1 MRFEKVKFANMCMI
15 CDKNKVI
22 VMDSKKR
29 LVRESMQICCAVL
42 DGDQYA
48 DDILMA
54 ILEDDWKKQKEAE
67 G

>member
-1 MRFEKVKFANMCMI
+1 MRFEKVEFANMCMI

-29 LVRESMQICCAVL
+29 LVRESMEICCAVL

-48 DDILMA
+48 DDSA
-54 ILEDDWKKQKEAE
+54 PRRRVQVA
-67 G
+67 